1 MYCVEVRVPQIRVTH
16 TGNAEISSKL
26 MTKGVEERHSRLNSP
41 QPRHRDV
48 NICKVSNTMSCIRK
62 VDNNLA
68 TRAEGAQKK
77 KWFGRWC
84 SRLQK

>member
-41 QPRHRDV
+41 QG
-48 NICKVSNTMSCIRK
+48 CKH
-62 VDNNLA
+62 L
-68 TRAEGAQKK
+68 
-77 KWFGRWC
+77 
-84 SRLQK
+84 